1 LNYPQQT
8 SNINTVMK
16 IKDLINELSQYNQ
29 DIEVK
34 FSSTV
39 ECFRTVSGC
48 QLEGEVQISEN
59 DGYVEVEISGEE
71 TFCD

>member
-1 LNYPQQT
+1 MNYPQQN

-34 FSSTV
+34 FSSIV

-48 QLEGEVQISEN
+48 QLEGNVQISEN

>member
-1 LNYPQQT
+1 MNYPQQT
-8 SNINTVMK
+8 SNIKTVMK

-34 FSSTV
+34 FSSIV

-48 QLEGEVQISEN
+48 QLEGNVQISEN